1 MSTIATIYY
10 WNFKKIVTL
19 ALIVC
24 LILFSTAG
32 HSSLI
37 SICLLGFVLFLGK
50 SIRLSKSLWYFN
62 MVVIFVFLLFQIPV
76 LNCPANY
83 EAIQDDGTFTKW
95 FYINA

>member
-1 MSTIATIYY
+1 MRKQDFMSTIATIYY

-50 SIRLSKSLWYFN
+50 NMRLSKSLWYFN
-62 MVVIFVFLLFQIPV
+62 MAVIFVFLLF
-76 LNCPANY
+76 
-83 EAIQDDGTFTKW
+83 
-95 FYINA
+95 